1 MSDIEGGCAC
11 GAIRFTI
18 SGNLIGSGA
27 CHCRACQ
34 YAAGGAP
41 TYVVLAPSAGF
52 KITKGT
58 PKVFVSKGDSGG
70 DVGRA
75 FCPECG
81 TPIYSSPGENAPFI
95 PVKVGALDDPSGHPP
110 QIHLY
115 VEAAQPWHLMGEGLP
130 QFPRMPPFAPP
141 GAS

>member
-11 GAIRFTI
+11 GAVRFRIT
-18 SGNLIGSGA
+18 GDLIGSGA

-41 TYVVLAPSAGF
+41 TYVVLAPLDGF

-58 PKVFVSKGDSGG
+58 PKVHVSKGDSGG

-75 FCPECG
+75 FCAECG
-81 TPIYSSPGENAPFI
+81 TPIYSSLPGGNPDFV
-95 PVKVGALDDPSGHPP
+95 PVKVGALDDPSGHGP

-115 VEAAQPWHLMGEGLP
+115 VEAAQPWHQMHPGLP
-130 QFPRMPPFAPP
+130 QFARMPPMDPP
-141 GAS
+141 PS

>member
-11 GAIRFTI
+11 GAVRFRI
-18 SGNLIGSGA
+18 SGDLIGSGA

-41 TYVVLAPSAGF
+41 TYVVLAPAAGF
-52 KITKGT
+52 AVTKGE
-58 PKVFVSKGDSGG
+58 PKVYYSKGDSGA

-75 FCPECG
+75 FCPDCG
-81 TPIYSSPGENAPFI
+81 TPLYSMAADGSMPFM
-95 PVKVGALDDPSGHPP
+95 PVKVGALDDPSVHSP

-115 VEAAQPWHLMGEGLP
+115 VSEAQPWHQMAPGLP
-130 QFPRMPPFAPP
+130 QFPKMPPMGPP
-141 GAS
+141 S